1 MPNQLIQDSPRCM
14 KNKHSG
20 KITRR
25 RFLRSSTASG
35 LVLTP
40 FHSLLSVTNIER
52 GSTKSIVVIGAGLS
66 GISCGYE
73 LVQHGYDV
81 TVLEAR
87 SRPGG
92 RVRTYRDPFAD
103 NLYAEMGGEYVDGS
117 DQFVRSYCASF
128 GFVVLPAQ
136 HS

>member
-1 MPNQLIQDSPRCM
+1 MPNQLIQASPWYM
-14 KNKHSG
+14 KNKNSG

-25 RFLRSSTASG
+25 RFLRSSTAAG

-40 FHSLLSVTNIER
+40 FPSLLSVKNIDR

-92 RVRTYRDPFAD
+92 RVQTYRDPFAD
-103 NLYAEMGGEYVDGS
+103 NLYAEMGAEYVNES
-117 DQFVRSYCASF
+117 DQFVHSYCDKF
-128 GFVVLPAQ
+128 GLEVLPA
-136 HS
+136 

>member
-1 MPNQLIQDSPRCM
+1 M
-14 KNKHSG
+14 KNKQSG

-25 RFLRSSTASG
+25 RFLRSSTAAG
-35 LVLTP
+35 LILTP
-40 FHSLLSVTNIER
+40 FHSLLNFKNIDR
-52 GSTKSIVVIGAGLS
+52 SSTKSIVVIGAGLS

-92 RVRTYRDPFAD
+92 RVRTFRDPFAD
-103 NLYAEMGGEYVDGS
+103 NLYAEMGAEYIDES
-117 DQFVRSYCASF
+117 DQFVRRY
-128 GFVVLPAQ
+128 
-136 HS
+136 

>member
-1 MPNQLIQDSPRCM
+1 M
-14 KNKHSG
+14 KNKQSG

-25 RFLRSSTASG
+25 RFLRSSTAAG

-40 FHSLLSVTNIER
+40 FNSLLNIKNIDR
-52 GSTKSIVVIGAGLS
+52 SSTKSIVVIGAGLS

-87 SRPGG
+87 
-92 RVRTYRDPFAD
+92 
-103 NLYAEMGGEYVDGS
+103 
-117 DQFVRSYCASF
+117 
-128 GFVVLPAQ
+128 
-136 HS
+136 